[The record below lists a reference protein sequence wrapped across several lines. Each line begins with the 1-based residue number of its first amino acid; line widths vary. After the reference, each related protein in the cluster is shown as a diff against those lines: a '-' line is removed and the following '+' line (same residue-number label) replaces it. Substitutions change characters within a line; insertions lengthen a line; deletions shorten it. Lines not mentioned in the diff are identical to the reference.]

1 MVEENLLP
9 SGGAGWGARVPADL
23 CGLSPLGLGGTR
35 ESVTVDEY
43 RTVMRA
49 HMKAAFDDPWV
60 CR

>member
-1 MVEENLLP
+1 M
-9 SGGAGWGARVPADL
+9 GRCAGVPAGL
-23 CGLSPLGLGGTR
+23 YGLSPLGLGGTR

-60 CR
+60 CREAANPHTPRG